1 MAIYRGTGGSG
12 DATNDA
18 TITEVT
24 QQAVNASES
33 ADAAAASAT
42 SAASSSASAL
52 TSKTAAQTSET
63 NAATSETNASNSA
76 SAASTSATSA
86 SNSAT
91 AASTSESNASA
102 SETNA
107 AASASSASTSA
118 TAASGSATT
127 ASTKASEAATS
138 ASSALTYKNAAEA
151 AKTAAETAE
160 TNAETAETNAASSA
174 TAAAG
179 SATSASGSATTA
191 TTKASEASTSAS
203 NAATSETNA
212 ATSETN
218 AATSETNAASSA
230 TSASTSA
237 TSASTSASTAT
248 TKASEAATSASTA
261 TTKASEASTSAS
273 NAATSATNAAT
284 SATNA
289 AASFDSFDDRYLG
302 SKSSEPT
309 VDNDGDALLTGALY
323 FNSTTNTMKVYSGSS
338 WLDAYAT
345 LSGALLATNN
355 LSDLNNAATARTN
368 LGLGTAATTASTDY
382 ATSAQGTTADN
393 ALPKAG
399 GTMTGDIAHGD
410 NVKAKFGASDD
421 LQIYHDG
428 SNSYISD
435 IGTGNLKIKGSNAV
449 QLQSAD
455 GENYLFGNANAAVT
469 LYYDGAAKIATA
481 STGVDVTGTVTA
493 DGLTVDGNTVLKG
506 SQAAP
511 DEAYLITLQ
520 NTSDGGAGINFD
532 NNVTSNFAQIIG
544 DVESAGAGTNDGV
557 VRIRTA
563 NNGTLHDSL
572 RIDADGDISFYED
585 TGTTPK
591 FFWDASAESL
601 GIGTSS
607 PSTYSGALVVADGS
621 AGGTTHVT
629 VTNNNVNQF
638 VKLGVS
644 GDLAQI
650 GYDDGDGI
658 AFGQFANSTGTS
670 FSSEAMRIDSS
681 GNVGIGTSS
690 IDGNSN
696 VQIQNDSGNAL
707 LRLRSGTSSLS
718 GVDFGDSGDIDI
730 GGIRY
735 SNASNYMQF
744 NVNASERMRI
754 TSAGNVGI
762 GTTSPIRALDVRGG
776 TTDIVANFESSDSGA
791 YIALQDN
798 ATSSDTSVLV
808 GAVGNALRIDTGDTE
823 SLRIDSSGNVGIGTS
838 SPASKAHIKVAGSSG
853 TNVLSLENDSN
864 KFDFRLS
871 GSDLLIR
878 DGASDRVVLNS
889 SGNVGIGTSNPDGIL
904 DIKGNFETQKAL
916 VFTNTQGTGQT
927 SYIRSHGLNGEALSL
942 YHGGNRMQRWES
954 DGTIKFESS
963 GSERMRIDS
972 SGNVGI
978 GTSSPANPLHVA
990 TTGSTYATLRLD
1002 AGGNTVP
1009 STWQIRAHDGVL
1021 DFRDVNN
1028 SAERMRIDSSGLVGI
1043 GEASPSATLHVN
1055 KGTNAASAFPSG
1067 NWAAKIFNQTDA
1079 STENGLVVANRWA
1092 ASASTAFEVGGLYD
1106 NGNGFDTFF
1115 KVDGAG
1121 NVGIGT
1127 TSPTQKLD
1135 VSGTVKATA
1144 FVGDG
1149 SGLTGISGGGGS
1161 TGPAFFAKKH
1171 VGGSGPPQ
1179 YITPNTY
1186 TKVTFTVE
1194 DIDTDSDFT
1203 NSRFTPQT
1211 AGYYWIHVNLYCA
1224 VGAGVLNTAI
1234 YKNGS
1239 SQILSSY
1246 VEEQSYSAKGTASG
1260 LVYLNGSTDYVE
1272 AYVQIGTAP
1281 GSSSNASVQ
1290 LNQSTYFTGFL
1301 AR

>member
-972 SGNVGI
+972 SG
-978 GTSSPANPLHVA
+978 
-990 TTGSTYATLRLD
+990 
-1002 AGGNTVP
+1002 
-1009 STWQIRAHDGVL
+1009 
-1021 DFRDVNN
+1021 
-1028 SAERMRIDSSGLVGI
+1028 LVGI